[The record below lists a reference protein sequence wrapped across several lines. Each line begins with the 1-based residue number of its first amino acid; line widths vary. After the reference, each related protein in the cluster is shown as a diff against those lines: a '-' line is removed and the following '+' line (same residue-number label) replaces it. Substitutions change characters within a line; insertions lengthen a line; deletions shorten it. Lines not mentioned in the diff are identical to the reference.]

1 MKQNKTMLLLAL
13 LAAVLVVL
21 NLIIPDRQQ
30 APATVESPTF
40 SQAPVRSED
49 ADKIVISELMI
60 KNRACLMVDGGFPD
74 WIELYNRSEETVSLE
89 GWAISDREGERE
101 NIFPDISLAPGARL
115 LVYADKKGG
124 MDALH
129 AGFALSEGESVYLYD
144 QNGSLA
150 CSVPCGE
157 LGRMCP

>member
-30 APATVESPTF
+30 APAMVESPAV

-101 NIFPDISLAPGARL
+101 NIFPDISLAPGERL

-129 AGFALSEGESVYLYD
+129 AGFAPPRGRACISMTRTAALPALFPA
-144 QNGSLA
+144 GSW
-150 CSVPCGE
+150 
-157 LGRMCP
+157 GRMCP